1 MKSVPDT
8 AFKLRV
14 LVVDDEG
21 GIRDSL
27 SKFLV
32 TRGLD
37 VQVAA
42 DRTQAL
48 ELLGQGRIHLAL
60 VDLTLP
66 DGSGIELVE
75 QAKRIAPQL
84 VAVVMSGTPPAS
96 PDEIIRR
103 GVDEYLTKPFSF
115 EELIHVLGK
124 HERYIRATLENERLN
139 ERLRRE
145 DENLAFFY
153 EAAHQLKTPI
163 AVMKEFAH
171 LFKEGFGGELNA
183 KQREYLDAIHQN
195 IDRLLYLVENI
206 EMLSRLGSGSWIIR
220 LEEEDPREIVSQ
232 VSASWRPILERRNLH
247 LVEDVPAHLPKV
259 RADGAAV
266 QQVLFNLVD
275 NASKYGPASGTVT
288 LRCFQPDEGTVRID
302 VEDEGEAI
310 PADKRDVLFLP
321 YTRLPE
327 HESAPG
333 LGLGL
338 TVARGLMQRMDG
350 LLWLADGAAEGDGPA
365 GNRFCIQLPVAPAPS

>member
-1 MKSVPDT
+1 G
-8 AFKLRV
+8 
-14 LVVDDEG
+14 E
-21 GIRDSL
+21 
-27 SKFLV
+27 
-32 TRGLD
+32 
-37 VQVAA
+37 
-42 DRTQAL
+42 
-48 ELLGQGRIHLAL
+48 IHLAL

-66 DGSGIELVE
+66 DGSGMELVE
-75 QAKRIAPQL
+75 QAKRIVPQL
-84 VAVVMSGTPPAS
+84 VAVVMSGTPPDS
-96 PDEIIRR
+96 PDEFIRR

-115 EELIHVLGK
+115 EELDHVLSR
-124 HERYIRATLENERLN
+124 HERYIRAALEIELLKQRLH
-139 ERLRRE
+139 RE
-145 DENLAFFY
+145 DKNQAFFY
-153 EAAHQLKTPI
+153 EAGHQLKTPI

-171 LFKEGFGGELNA
+171 LFQEGFGGELSA
-183 KQREYLDAIHQN
+183 KQGEYLDAIHQN

-206 EMLSRLGSGSWIIR
+206 EMLSRLDSGSWIIR

-232 VSASWRPILERRNLH
+232 VSASWRPILERRDLH
-247 LVEDVPAHLPKV
+247 LVEDVPARLPKV
-259 RADGAAV
+259 RTDAAAV

-275 NASKYGPASGTVT
+275 NASKYGPARGTVT

-321 YTRLPE
+321 FARLPE

-350 LLWLADGAAEGDGPA
+350 VLWLADGASDGNGPA
-365 GNRFCIQLPVAPAPS
+365 GNRFCIQLPVAPDPS